1 MFIKNI
7 RPCKNVTVRGIQEK
21 QAQCLMEMMVSVA
34 VSFLSV
40 QRQNKCFACFR
51 CILLDYQCPLTIS
64 HLCMFSVGVPR
75 L

>member
-7 RPCKNVTVRGIQEK
+7 RPCKNPTVPGIQEK

-34 VSFLSV
+34 VPFLSV
-40 QRQNKCFACFR
+40 RRQDKCFACFR
-51 CILLDYQCPLTIS
+51 CILLVYQCPLTFA
-64 HLCMFSVGVPR
+64 HLCMFSVGVPQ